1 MLGTDEGTLDYGA
14 VRVVHGQV
22 FARDFFEVIGPG
34 TFYWLAAFFKVFGV
48 SFLSTRICLFI
59 TSLGTALMMYSLSRR
74 VCERYQIL
82 PCILLAGAY
91 FGGLWPAI
99 SHHVDSN
106 FFALLTVA
114 CIVLWQDSRSKG
126 LLFAAGA
133 LAGLT
138 TAFLQPKGAL
148 LFCALLVW
156 LWIQHRRKAAALSSL
171 GELAGGY
178 LSVIGLIVLY
188 FWSKGALG
196 SLIYVNL
203 VWPSQHYQAVNT
215 VPYAHG
221 IISNYWDHW
230 VIGGRGFR
238 LAFAAVLFIPI
249 LFIAALPGLLLALG
263 ARYRWNLARPE
274 ILLYWLCGGAIW
286 LAELHRKEMTHLV
299 FGSPLL
305 IVLCIYFLAQYRGK
319 IAGLALQVV
328 SISAV
333 CLVSFNLLCAL
344 LAAHPI
350 TTRVGSIESFQ
361 DAPDLAFLE
370 KLVAPGEEIFAYP
383 YCPRYY
389 FFASTTNPTPYSI
402 MAYNYNTPSQF
413 QEVVRILEQRKVRY
427 VVWDANFARLAADI
441 FPGSQHPPPGGYII
455 EPYLES
461 HYKVVQVVDGTRIME
476 RKSEGYPNQ

>member
-1 MLGTDEGTLDYGA
+1 MTVMTASMPVSAPEHRASAGRPRSYLIFALCASLYILPFMRLLMLGTDEGTLDYGA
-14 VRVVHGQV
+14 VRVLHGQV
-22 FARDFFEVIGPG
+22 FTRDFFEVIGPG

-203 VWPSQHYQAVNT
+203 VWPSQHYQTVNT
-215 VPYAHG
+215 LPYAHG

-230 VIGGRGFR
+230 VIGGGASGWHS
-238 LAFAAVLFIPI
+238 LQSCLF
-249 LFIAALPGLLLALG
+249 LFCLLQ
-263 ARYRWNLARPE
+263 RCRDF
-274 ILLYWLCGGAIW
+274 YWL
-286 LAELHRKEMTHLV
+286 
-299 FGSPLL
+299 
-305 IVLCIYFLAQYRGK
+305 
-319 IAGLALQVV
+319 
-328 SISAV
+328 
-333 CLVSFNLLCAL
+333 
-344 LAAHPI
+344 
-350 TTRVGSIESFQ
+350 
-361 DAPDLAFLE
+361 LE
-370 KLVAPGEEIFAYP
+370 PV
-383 YCPRYY
+383 
-389 FFASTTNPTPYSI
+389 T
-402 MAYNYNTPSQF
+402 
-413 QEVVRILEQRKVRY
+413 
-427 VVWDANFARLAADI
+427 
-441 FPGSQHPPPGGYII
+441 
-455 EPYLES
+455 
-461 HYKVVQVVDGTRIME
+461 DGTWRGRRFCFIGCAEAQSGWQSFTE
-476 RKSEGYPNQ
+476 RR